1 MLLEIRHLHFSY
13 SPEKP
18 LFQDLNLEIGQ
29 GKIVAVAGESG
40 CGKTSLLSLIYGL
53 LDWQSGE
60 IIFAGKTL
68 FGPKRNLVPG
78 EKEMKL
84 VAQDYDLL
92 PYSTAAENVG
102 KFLSNSNL
110 ALKKSTVEELLWVVG
125 MQDFA
130 DVKPQFLSGG
140 QQQRIAIARALSV
153 VPKLLLL
160 DEPFSNIDF
169 SRRAELRENVLNYAK
184 AKNISV
190 LISTHNLQEI
200 LPWLDE
206 IIVMNDGK
214 IIAQNSPQIIY
225 NQQDSEYIANLFG
238 EVNVISAEQRAQ
250 FNLGKK
256 FYFPHEIQLCEN
268 GISGEIIESLFAGS
282 YYRNRINIA
291 GDDFVFH
298 SEVPVSGMVQV
309 CFSE

>member
-13 SPEKP
+13 SLEKP
-18 LFQDLNLEIGQ
+18 LFKDLNLEIGQ
-29 GKIVAVAGESG
+29 GKIVALAGESG
-40 CGKTSLLSLIYGL
+40 CGKTSLLSLVYGL

-60 IIFAGKTL
+60 IFFDGKPL

-92 PYSTAAENVG
+92 PYSTAAENIG

-206 IIVMNDGK
+206 IIVMENGK

-225 NQQDSEYIANLFG
+225 NQQDSEYIAKLFG

-256 FYFPHEIQLCEN
+256 FYFPHEIQLCEK
-268 GISGEIIESLFAGS
+268 GISAEIIESLFAGS
-282 YYRNRINIA
+282 YYRNRVNIA
-291 GDDFVFH
+291 GEDFVFH
-298 SEVPVSGMVQV
+298 SLKPVSGKVQV

>member
-60 IIFAGKTL
+60 IFFDGKPL

-206 IIVMNDGK
+206 IIVMENGK

-225 NQQDSEYIANLFG
+225 NQQDSEYIAKLFG
-238 EVNVISAEQRAQ
+238 EVNVISAEHRAQ

-256 FYFPHEIQLCEN
+256 FYFPHEIQLCEK
-268 GISGEIIESLFAGS
+268 GISAEIIESLFAGS
-282 YYRNRINIA
+282 YYRNRVNIA
-291 GDDFVFH
+291 GEDFVFH
-298 SEVPVSGMVQV
+298 SLKPVSGKVQV

>member
-206 IIVMNDGK
+206 IIVMKDGK

-238 EVNVISAEQRAQ
+238 EVNVISAEHRAQ

-256 FYFPHEIQLCEN
+256 FYFPHEIQLCEK
-268 GISGEIIESLFAGS
+268 GISAEIIESLFAGNH
-282 YYRNRINIA
+282 YRNRINIA
-291 GDDFVFH
+291 GEDFVFH
-298 SEVPVSGMVQV
+298 SLQPVSGKVQV